1 MLADGSALNFGHV
14 KDCANGTYACTFV
27 PLVGGRS
34 VIKVR
39 SRALKDRP
47 DHARLP
53 CGTAG
58 RPHRRGTSPA
68 SAVLSS
74 QVTLG
79 GVPIKDSPFAMV
91 ADRQDLVKLRPER

>member
-47 DHARLP
+47 DHARLLR
-53 CGTAG
+53 GTAG
-58 RPHRRGTSPA
+58 RPHRRGTRCLCCFVFTGHSGR
-68 SAVLSS
+68 SADQGLPVCD
-74 QVTLG
+74 G
-79 GVPIKDSPFAMV
+79 
-91 ADRQDLVKLRPER
+91 R